1 MNEDR
6 RNAAGRLTARIAL
19 VLGLAAAL
27 AVGGPWLLN
36 DAPPSPEAVIAAA
49 VCCAQAPNAAVRE
62 TGTVIRPLR

>member
-19 VLGLAAAL
+19 VLGFAAAL

-49 VCCAQAPNAAVRE
+49 ACCAQAPNAGARDAGAV
-62 TGTVIRPLR
+62 TRPLR